1 MVERTDNRPN
11 ENRPLRGEADS
22 LRRRLVASS
31 ARLLELQYRLWM
43 WDLRDLE
50 QPMIEYG
57 FRLSP
62 DSTGIEGR
70 ACRYDASDG
79 QATVLLGDTLLH
91 GRPGGDA
98 IAVDRRSLTISTA
111 RIHEWMPSARIVR
124 GEPVRANALI
134 PRLISWIGGYE
145 QWVLDTRGDVPRR
158 ELARDIGLDG
168 ELPTRWWSLAAEWRA
183 MLARGP
189 KAS

>member
-1 MVERTDNRPN
+1 MDERTEGHRQP
-11 ENRPLRGEADS
+11 RSASSLGEGS
-22 LRRRLVASS
+22 RRRLIAVS
-31 ARLLELQYRLWM
+31 ARLLDLQYRLWLR
-43 WDLRDLE
+43 DLRDPE

-62 DSTGIEGR
+62 ASTGIDGR
-70 ACRYDASDG
+70 ACRYDAADG
-79 QATVLLGDTLLH
+79 QATVLLDKMLLH

-98 IAVDRRSLTISTA
+98 IAVDRRSLTISPA
-111 RIHEWMPSARIVR
+111 RIHEWTPSAQFVR
-124 GEPVRANALI
+124 GTAVAADVLV

-183 MLARGP
+183 MLAHGP